1 MKFKKKLDIDF
12 YTEYCEEEFKRAKMR
27 LMDDCGYS
35 EESANLFL
43 ENLYEAVSEEY
54 GN

>member
-1 MKFKKKLDIDF
+1 MTNKIKMNIDF
-12 YTEYCEEEFKRAKMR
+12 YKETTEDEFLQAKET

-43 ENLYEAVSEEY
+43 ENLYSAVADEFGE
-54 GN
+54 